1 VDRKDLVLAALS
13 PAERGGFSP
22 VQVQKL
28 FFLVDRKLAGETS
41 GPHFRF
47 RPYDYGPFDH
57 HVYMV
62 LEELETDGL
71 VEVTNRWRRA
81 ERRYHL
87 TEKGLERGAT
97 ALACLEGGPRDLIGR
112 LVEFVRTAS
121 FHELVSAVYKAYPEM
136 KANSV
141 FCG

>member
-1 VDRKDLVLAALS
+1 VDRKDLVLAAMS
-13 PAERGGFSP
+13 PTGSTGLSP

-28 FFLVDRKLAGETS
+28 FFLIDRKLAAETA

-57 HVYMV
+57 CVYEV
-62 LEELETDGL
+62 LEELEREGF

-87 TEKGLERGAT
+87 TRAGLARGESTLASLGT
-97 ALACLEGGPRDLIGR
+97 APRDLIAR

-121 FHELVSAVYKAYPEM
+121 FHELVTAIYKAYPEM